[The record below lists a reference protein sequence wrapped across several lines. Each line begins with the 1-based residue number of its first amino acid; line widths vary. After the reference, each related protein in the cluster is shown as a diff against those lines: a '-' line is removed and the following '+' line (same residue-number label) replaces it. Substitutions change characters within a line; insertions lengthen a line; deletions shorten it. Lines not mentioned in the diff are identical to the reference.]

1 MFENSNILMQ
11 TFNKLI
17 AEAPLSDEEDRKL
30 FLDLAERGWANT
42 EKSEQRNHLQRKV
55 DTTCVNDL
63 QAWIEKGFGPQP
75 KNFLNHGLE
84 QQLEIIFKVI

>member
-1 MFENSNILMQ
+1 M
-11 TFNKLI
+11 
-17 AEAPLSDEEDRKL
+17 EAPLSDEEDRKF
-30 FLDLAERGWANT
+30 FLALAERGWVNT
-42 EKSEQRNHLQRKV
+42 EKSEQRDQLQRKV